1 MSAPQPL
8 TVHVGVAV
16 PLLLANVDTDAI
28 IPSREMKTVSRQG
41 LGQALFAAWRYHYD
55 GVQRLAVN
63 DEFVL
68 NQPAYAAATV
78 LLAGPNF
85 GCGSSREHAVWAI
98 ADYGFRVLIA
108 PSFGAIFQGN
118 CIRNGLLPVELPL
131 EQVQV
136 LAAWVAAAPQQH
148 QVTVDL
154 VACEVRTTGGHV
166 WPFVVPAVARSR
178 LLEGRD
184 EIAETLA
191 YSPEF
196 AEWRE
201 RDRRLRPWVYAGEAG

>member
-1 MSAPQPL
+1 MSAVQPL
-8 TVHVGVAV
+8 TVHEGVAV
-16 PLLLANVDTDAI
+16 PLLLANIDTDAI

-55 GVQRLAVN
+55 GVKRLGVN
-63 DEFVL
+63 AEFVL
-68 NQPAYAAATV
+68 NQPRYHGATV
-78 LLAGPNF
+78 LLAGANF

-131 EQVQV
+131 EQVEA
-136 LAAWVAAAPQQH
+136 LAAWVAAAPQEH
-148 QVTVDL
+148 CVTVDL
-154 VACEVRTTGGHV
+154 VACEVRTSDGAR
-166 WPFVVPAVARSR
+166 WPFTVPEVARSR

-184 EIAETLA
+184 EIAETLTHA
-191 YSPEF
+191 P
-196 AEWRE
+196 ALAAWRE
-201 RDRRLRPWVYAGEAG
+201 RDRVLRPWVYAGEL

>member
-1 MSAPQPL
+1 MTALQPL

-16 PLLLANVDTDAI
+16 PLLLTNVDTDTI

-63 DEFVL
+63 EEFVL

-85 GCGSSREHAVWAI
+85 GCGSSREHAVWAL

-131 EQVQV
+131 EQVQLLV
-136 LAAWVAAAPQQH
+136 AWVAAAPQQRE
-148 QVTVDL
+148 VTVDL
-154 VACEVRTTGGHV
+154 VACEVRTSDGRI
-166 WPFVVPAVARSR
+166 WPFVVPEVARSR

-191 YSPEF
+191 HAPDL
-196 AEWRE
+196 AQWRE
-201 RDRRLRPWVYAGEAG
+201 RDRHLRPWVYAADAA

>member
-78 LLAGPNF
+78 LFAVLRANMRCGP
-85 GCGSSREHAVWAI
+85 
-98 ADYGFRVLIA
+98 
-108 PSFGAIFQGN
+108 
-118 CIRNGLLPVELPL
+118 
-131 EQVQV
+131 
-136 LAAWVAAAPQQH
+136 
-148 QVTVDL
+148 
-154 VACEVRTTGGHV
+154 
-166 WPFVVPAVARSR
+166 
-178 LLEGRD
+178 
-184 EIAETLA
+184 
-191 YSPEF
+191 
-196 AEWRE
+196 
-201 RDRRLRPWVYAGEAG
+201 

>member
-1 MSAPQPL
+1 MSALQPL

-63 DEFVL
+63 EEFVL

-118 CIRNGLLPVELPL
+118 CIRNGLLPVELPP
-131 EQVQV
+131 EQVQA
-136 LAAWVAAAPQQH
+136 LAAWVSAAPPQH
-148 QVTVDL
+148 
-154 VACEVRTTGGHV
+154 
-166 WPFVVPAVARSR
+166 
-178 LLEGRD
+178 
-184 EIAETLA
+184 
-191 YSPEF
+191 
-196 AEWRE
+196 
-201 RDRRLRPWVYAGEAG
+201 

>member
-1 MSAPQPL
+1 MSALQPL

-28 IPSREMKTVSRQG
+28 IPSREMKTVGRQG
-41 LGQALFAAWRYHYD
+41 LGQALFAGWRYHYD
-55 GVQRLAVN
+55 GVQRLGIN
-63 DEFVL
+63 RDFIL
-68 NQPAYAAATV
+68 NQPAYSGATI

-98 ADYGFRVLIA
+98 ADYGFRVIIA

-118 CIRNGLLPVELPL
+118 CIRNGVLPVELPAQ
-131 EQVQV
+131 QV
-136 LAAWVAAAPQQH
+136 AAMAEWVAAAPLQH
-148 QVTVDL
+148 PLAVDL
-154 VACEVRTTGGHV
+154 RACEVQATDGRV
-166 WPFVVPAVARSR
+166 WPFTLAEVARSR

-191 YSPEF
+191 F
-196 AEWRE
+196 AADLAAWRE
-201 RDRRLRPWVYAGEAG
+201 RDRALRPWVYAGEA